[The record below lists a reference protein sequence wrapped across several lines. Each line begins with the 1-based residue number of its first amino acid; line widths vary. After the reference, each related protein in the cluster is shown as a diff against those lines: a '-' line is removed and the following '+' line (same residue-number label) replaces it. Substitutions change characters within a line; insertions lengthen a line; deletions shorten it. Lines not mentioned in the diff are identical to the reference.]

1 MPAPSSGHPPG
12 QPQARP
18 LRVFLCHASTDKPA
32 VRDLYQRLCA
42 DGLQPWLDEEDLLPG
57 QDWPLEIPK
66 AVRAADVVIVCLSRA
81 SISKTGYVQEELK
94 LALDAADQQPE
105 GAIFLI
111 PLKLEDCDIPTR
123 LRRWQWVN
131 FFEEKGYD
139 KLMRALRARA
149 CSLGLT
155 VPEAPQPGRPP
166 SAQELRTRP
175 HHYEQR
181 VQDDMV
187 WVPPGPFI
195 FGTNVATI
203 NEGFWIDRFP
213 VTNAQFCRFLNER
226 GNHEEE
232 GVKWLDVD
240 RSRIKQSQGR
250 FSVAKEY
257 ENHPVVGVSWY
268 DCSAYA
274 KWAGKRLL
282 AEGEWEKAARGT
294 DGRRYPW
301 GDISTHQSATPQ
313 REALTTPRPW
323 RLIPRAPA
331 LTVVTTWPAMSGSG
345 PPVTGPRASRIQCF
359 GAAPGAASRTT
370 PPVRPATWVP
380 TDSVVGF
387 RCARPSITLYLF
399 LAPYTFPK
407 HGPRGAKPRGIF

>member
-257 ENHPVVGVSWY
+257 ENHPVVCVSWY
-268 DCSAYA
+268 GASAYA

-301 GDISTHQSATPQ
+301 GDDFDSSKCNTA
-313 REALTTPRPW
+313 EGGLDNTTPVEAYPQGASPYGCYDMAGNVWEWTASHWTKSQPDPMLRGGA
-323 RLIPRAPA
+323 RSSFQDYAA
-331 LTVVTTWPAMSGSG
+331 C
-345 PPVTGPRASRIQCF
+345 ASRNF
-359 GAAPGAASRTT
+359 GYPQLRS
-370 PPVRPATWVP
+370 P
-380 TDSVVGF
+380 VVGF
-387 RCARPSITLYLF
+387 RCART
-399 LAPYTFPK
+399 
-407 HGPRGAKPRGIF
+407 

>member
-1 MPAPSSGHPPG
+1 
-12 QPQARP
+12 
-18 LRVFLCHASTDKPA
+18 
-32 VRDLYQRLCA
+32 
-42 DGLQPWLDEEDLLPG
+42 
-57 QDWPLEIPK
+57 
-66 AVRAADVVIVCLSRA
+66 
-81 SISKTGYVQEELK
+81 
-94 LALDAADQQPE
+94 
-105 GAIFLI
+105 
-111 PLKLEDCDIPTR
+111 
-123 LRRWQWVN
+123 VN

-257 ENHPVVGVSWY
+257 ENHPVVCVSWY
-268 DCSAYA
+268 GASAYA
-274 KWAGKRLL
+274 KWAGKRLPN
-282 AEGEWEKAARGT
+282 EQEWEKAARGT

-301 GDISTHQSATPQ
+301 GDGFDSSKCNTA
-313 REALTTPRPW
+313 EGGLGNTTPVGAYTQGASPYGCYDMAGNVWERTASHWSEDRPY
-323 RLIPRAPA
+323 
-331 LTVVTTWPAMSGSG
+331 
-345 PPVTGPRASRIQCF
+345 PVLRGGGWSRGQF
-359 GAAPGAASRTT
+359 GAACAYRGGGRSHGR
-370 PPVRPATWVP
+370 
-380 TDSVVGF
+380 SGVVGF
-387 RCARPSITLYLF
+387 RCAGT
-399 LAPYTFPK
+399 
-407 HGPRGAKPRGIF
+407 